1 MWKIPNAAAS
11 RVSALPEKYKER
23 KHPKRVREQN
33 NIRLDFR
40 QSRSA
45 PPRVPLPV
53 VGSLAPSPKPS
64 VSLLLLREEKRRYR
78 AQRRAQSGPAAPG
91 PGFPRPPTPARSPLT
106 VWSSAQRRRSPAAF
120 WGETERVRQAR
131 PGPSS
136 PPRAPGPARYPQ
148 SSRSPSM
155 AAVPAPE
162 AEGAGAVLAGAAH
175 ARSRRAPPTS
185 APEAPAPTPGR
196 RLRAL
201 TAAARRPARR
211 GTARAESAAPRG
223 AAARSPGPPVSS
235 EAAPRDSPRGGAAAR
250 RRGARTAA
258 GSVPTAPW
266 SCPGPCSWASWR
278 PPSPP
283 CPSSRSSTR
292 LTSSCPSSTS
302 STSQVS
308 AGRGAAESRGWG
320 AGGPLGADT
329 AAPSAQGWVLTALC
343 RSPTAAALPALGVPS
358 LSRCRLFYFC
368 GRALLFIYGEAA
380 VEPSACIP
388 CPSPL
393 GPALSPLAAPGDR
406 VPWALRAR
414 LARKDA
420 ARPGCRPLCCL
431 DVPPSPQN
439 AAFPAAFTRRVLCP
453 CTVSISFSVAENHPL
468 CHVLESS
475 GCQIS
480 VLYDQ
485 QHTVLFQLPVN
496 KSAGF
501 LRPDPLQL
509 SASIKFWAPL
519 SPWEGIFSSKHVSL

>member
-162 AEGAGAVLAGAAH
+162 AEGAGAVPAGAAH

-250 RRGARTAA
+250 RRGARSGERGQRRGAFPRHHGAARGPAA
-258 GSVPTAPW
+258 GRAGGRLRLRARLPALRRGLLHRVRPLPQVRARSVRGGALPRAGAGARGDPSEPTQPRLPPRVGFWPPCAALPPLLLCPRSAFRLSPVVACSISVAALSYLYTERPQLNPPRVFPVRPRWDPRCHRSQPPGTACRGLSVPV
-266 SCPGPCSWASWR
+266 WR
-278 PPSPP
+278 GRMQRVPAAARSAAWMCRRPRRTPPSPP
-283 CPSSRSSTR
+283 HLHGVCS
-292 LTSSCPSSTS
+292 
-302 STSQVS
+302 VH
-308 AGRGAAESRGWG
+308 
-320 AGGPLGADT
+320 
-329 AAPSAQGWVLTALC
+329 ALC
-343 RSPTAAALPALGVPS
+343 RSVSVS
-358 LSRCRLFYFC
+358 LKTTRFATFWSPPVVRFLCCMISSILFYF
-368 GRALLFIYGEAA
+368 
-380 VEPSACIP
+380 
-388 CPSPL
+388 
-393 GPALSPLAAPGDR
+393 
-406 VPWALRAR
+406 
-414 LARKDA
+414 
-420 ARPGCRPLCCL
+420 
-431 DVPPSPQN
+431 
-439 AAFPAAFTRRVLCP
+439 
-453 CTVSISFSVAENHPL
+453 
-468 CHVLESS
+468 SS
-475 GCQIS
+475 
-480 VLYDQ
+480 L
-485 QHTVLFQLPVN
+485 
-496 KSAGF
+496 
-501 LRPDPLQL
+501 
-509 SASIKFWAPL
+509 
-519 SPWEGIFSSKHVSL
+519 